1 MNFRG
6 ASWKLLLGLAVPLFG
21 VFAIGFGFHALEL
34 RRVNL
39 AAADQRLLIAAR
51 LAPTDSVG
59 DDWQSARAAW
69 SRLDVRATMHPSAE
83 PESAAVEFDDG
94 RQLDPR
100 APVSLSSV
108 SGAPARI
115 LMQRLAPAE
124 PPRYLKLTVATPSG
138 ERSLYRAAA
147 ASALLASLAVIVL
160 AIVQSRFLG
169 RLTLELVRAARSIAL
184 GDLSPR
190 DESDVPRE
198 FRSLVRALNQ
208 MRVRMQDQNQAV
220 DRQRLTFE
228 ALLRQLHEGVVL
240 VGPEGRIRLI
250 NPAAVRLLHLRP
262 LPDPAKYLG
271 LAVERVIPQLELQR
285 LLQPTLTA
293 PAPGSEPPSAEAR
306 LDIREGANAVHLLA
320 RAADIVLPGQRPEES
335 GGVPGRMLV
344 LTDISALVRTVQ
356 MQTDFVAN
364 ASHEL
369 RTPVTTIR
377 AAVETLLKLDL
388 AEDSASAS
396 RFVGVIDRQSERL
409 QALATDLLDLSR
421 LDGRGAA
428 HTQRRTEVAD
438 LLRDVET
445 HFAARIADRRL
456 LFRTDSTRCERKT
469 IVVNPML
476 IRLALD
482 NLVDNAIKFTPH
494 GGQIEL
500 TCRSDGP
507 SVAFEVAD
515 TGCGI
520 PEEHQQRVFERFYQ
534 VERARSGHDRGTG
547 LGLSIVRQAVDAM
560 GGQIDLASRLETGTR
575 VTIRIPQNAAA

>member
-21 VFAIGFGFHALEL
+21 VFAIGFGLHALEL
-34 RRVNL
+34 RRVNI

-51 LAPTDSVG
+51 LAPTDSAR
-59 DDWQSARAAW
+59 DEWESARAAW
-69 SRLDVRATMHPSAE
+69 LRLDVRATMHSTAE

-94 RQLDPR
+94 VRLDPR
-100 APVSLSSV
+100 APVSLSSA
-108 SGAPARI
+108 SDGPARI
-115 LMQRLAPAE
+115 LMQRLTPAE
-124 PPRYLKLTVATPSG
+124 PARFLKLKVTTSTG
-138 ERSLYRAAA
+138 ERSLYRAAV
-147 ASALLASLAVIVL
+147 ASSLLAALAVVLL

-198 FRSLVRALNQ
+198 FRGLVRALNQ

-220 DRQRLTFE
+220 NRQRLTFE

-271 LAVERVIPQLELQR
+271 LAVERVIPQLELQQ
-285 LLQPTLTA
+285 LLQPTPTG
-293 PAPGSEPPSAEAR
+293 PDSEPPGAEAR
-306 LDIREGANAVHLLA
+306 LDIREGANSVHLLA
-320 RAADIVLPGQRPEES
+320 RAADIVLPGQRPDET
-335 GGVPGRMLV
+335 GGVTGRMLV

-369 RTPVTTIR
+369 RTPVSTIR

-388 AEDSASAS
+388 SQDSAPAS

-421 LDGRGAA
+421 LDARGAA
-428 HTQRRTEVAD
+428 HTPRRTEVAD

-456 LFRTDSTRCERKT
+456 LFRTDSTGCERKT

-494 GGQIEL
+494 GGQIAL